1 VIEIAQDAR
10 RYGIPLIEVEPN
22 FRQACGPPHS
32 SPSWRRPG
40 RAGRRS
46 IDTLEP
52 VLTHDDRID
61 AVAGAVA
68 HFQRAMMMDIDQA
81 AKAMREEEMMVEI
94 KDFIEGLN
102 QPTYRGMRVNGVR
115 VLTGSNQHGWSG
127 L

>member
-1 VIEIAQDAR
+1 VIEIAQDAP
-10 RYGIPLIEVEPN
+10 RYAIPLIEVEPN

-61 AVAGAVA
+61 AVA

-102 QPTYRGMRVNGVR
+102 QPTYRVMRVNGVR
-115 VLTGSNQHGWSG
+115 VLTGSSQHGWSG